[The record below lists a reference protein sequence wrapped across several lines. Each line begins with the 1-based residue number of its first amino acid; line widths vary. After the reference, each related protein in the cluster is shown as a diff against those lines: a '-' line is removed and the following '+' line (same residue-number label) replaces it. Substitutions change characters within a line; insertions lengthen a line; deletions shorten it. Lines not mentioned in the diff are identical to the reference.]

1 ATLEERLE
9 QLPVSL
15 ALAAALYLAGAEIET
30 AAASAATSGLQIAA
44 HIYDRLRPLAGQD
57 LRLDD
62 DLARL
67 ALTLGQPEEAI
78 ALLKSRLA
86 RSESL
91 SAYHWL
97 VRAHLAAEKSHDAAA
112 LVPLLETTWGDRVT
126 VRLIQGEV
134 LLAMGDASQA
144 QIAFEQARDLSRT
157 GTSAVQGLAACAA
170 ARGDVEA
177 ARELIEQSF
186 SVYTAGEP
194 STWALRQ
201 AIEVA

>member
-1 ATLEERLE
+1 MRLTLTTPHSDALAALLTAIAGPTGTDSATLEERLE

-78 ALLKSRLA
+78 
-86 RSESL
+86 
-91 SAYHWL
+91 
-97 VRAHLAAEKSHDAAA
+97 
-112 LVPLLETTWGDRVT
+112 
-126 VRLIQGEV
+126 
-134 LLAMGDASQA
+134 
-144 QIAFEQARDLSRT
+144 
-157 GTSAVQGLAACAA
+157 
-170 ARGDVEA
+170 
-177 ARELIEQSF
+177 
-186 SVYTAGEP
+186 
-194 STWALRQ
+194 
-201 AIEVA
+201 